1 MAKARPAAGTPYQN
15 LEWAKAG
22 FEFQLGLEPHRER
35 RRRLLR
41 EHPWIRELFG
51 VDRKTAA
58 VTAGVWVLQLACASA
73 FGRWGATGQASL
85 SPKLLLLFV
94 FAYAVGTLLAHW
106 LAMTVHETSH
116 RLVFETRWLNTALA
130 LFANVPLIFPMAM
143 AFHRY
148 HFAHHVH
155 LGKPGLDTDL
165 PTPWEARAIESSR
178 LKKLFWLSGLMAF
191 YSYRGLLFSQ
201 KPNRSEWLNY
211 AIQAAAIPVMARAFG
226 GWGLA
231 FLVLSVF
238 FSLSLHPVA
247 AHFVHEHYVFQPG
260 QETYSYY
267 GPLNRIAF
275 NVGYHVEHHDF
286 TNIPGSRLPQLH
298 RRLARVYQPMASHS
312 SWTALLLEFIWR
324 TDVGVQSRIVR
335 ARHEIGLG
343 RRRSAGLKMVA
354 PRSSSPR

>member
-1 MAKARPAAGTPYQN
+1 MARAQSVEGTRYQS
-15 LEWAKAG
+15 LDWTRAG
-22 FEFQLGLEPHRER
+22 FHFHASVEPHRER

-58 VTAGVWVLQLACASA
+58 VTAAVWVLQLACAHA
-73 FGRWGATGQASL
+73 FGRGIATLHTGLAAKIL
-85 SPKLLLLFV
+85 ILLVVAYLL
-94 FAYAVGTLLAHW
+94 GTFLAHW

-116 RLVFETRWLNTALA
+116 HLVFETRWLNKALA
-130 LFANVPLIFPMAM
+130 LFANVPLVFPMAM

-148 HFAHHVH
+148 HVAHHVH

-165 PTPWEARAIESSR
+165 PTPGEARHIGASR
-178 LKKLFWLSGLMAF
+178 LKKLTWLSALMAF
-191 YSYRGLLFSQ
+191 YTYRGLLFSER
-201 KPNRSEWLNY
+201 PNRWEWLNY
-211 AIQAAAIPVMARAFG
+211 AIQAVAITFMAWAFG
-226 GWGLA
+226 AWGLG
-231 FLVLSVF
+231 FLTLSVF

-247 AHFVHEHYVFQPG
+247 AHFVHEHYVFHPG

-286 TNIPGSRLPQLH
+286 MNIPGSRLPELH
-298 RRLARVYQPMASHS
+298 QRLARVYGPMVSHS
-312 SWTALLLEFIWR
+312 SWTALLVEFICR

-335 ARHEIGLG
+335 
-343 RRRSAGLKMVA
+343 
-354 PRSSSPR
+354 